1 MFLEVFHKRAVGVG
15 ELRVIGK
22 GGGYCCRVEALG
34 HVSDPMV
41 KGQMLY
47 SLEHSDH

>member
-22 GGGYCCRVEALG
+22 GRGYYCGVKALG
-34 HVSDPMV
+34 HVSYPIV

-47 SLEHSDH
+47 